1 MTQSNL
7 DGPVERHHFAF
18 AATLHLRS
26 QHDMRSLRL
35 LLFPSVALF
44 IAACGNPRNEQAV
57 AQALNDAA
65 NEIGGLKSD
74 IAQLQTDLDSLRTV
88 VARQDSTITRIVAG
102 IPR

>member
-1 MTQSNL
+1 
-7 DGPVERHHFAF
+7 
-18 AATLHLRS
+18 
-26 QHDMRSLRL
+26 MRSLHL
-35 LLFPSVALF
+35 LLFPSVAF
-44 IAACGNPRNEQAV
+44 CIAACGNPRNEQAV